1 MIVSPDD
8 RISAALTGIGSRLE
22 GTAAGTLGLLLALC
36 LAGLAGQLTFDA
48 VAAALGFVVGGG
60 LIISRAIVREAL
72 ERAGW
77 GGPLGDWAA
86 CESGQQRRE
95 ERNPPRRRRG
105 RHVADHPGGLLAI
118 GRGAKRVDEDAGRG
132 CGDGEQRASPASRPW
147 AERPSAT
154 HPWMSGECRMM
165 VPGVPRFARVGL
177 ARRLGRGRPRGRR
190 LGGGLR

>member
-77 GGPLGDWAA
+77 GGPLRVGQLANRASSAARSGPSPKENRPPCCRPSWRPPRDWP
-86 CESGQQRRE
+86 RRE
-95 ERNPPRRRRG
+95 E
-105 RHVADHPGGLLAI
+105 
-118 GRGAKRVDEDAGRG
+118 
-132 CGDGEQRASPASRPW
+132 S
-147 AERPSAT
+147 
-154 HPWMSGECRMM
+154 
-165 VPGVPRFARVGL
+165 
-177 ARRLGRGRPRGRR
+177 
-190 LGGGLR
+190 

>member
-72 ERAGW
+72 ERAG
-77 GGPLGDWAA
+77 
-86 CESGQQRRE
+86 
-95 ERNPPRRRRG
+95 
-105 RHVADHPGGLLAI
+105 
-118 GRGAKRVDEDAGRG
+118 
-132 CGDGEQRASPASRPW
+132 
-147 AERPSAT
+147 
-154 HPWMSGECRMM
+154 
-165 VPGVPRFARVGL
+165 
-177 ARRLGRGRPRGRR
+177 
-190 LGGGLR
+190 